1 MYFSD
6 HTLWIIAQER
16 QKQFL
21 KEAQTRRLARLLRKS
36 RKEGPTLWRQ
46 LSWRVGSLM
55 ITFGRRLQTLQNYD
69 QAVPHHLYDNLEAN
83 CKTF

>member
-21 KEAQTRRLARLLRKS
+21 KEAQTRRLARLLRDS
-36 RKEGPTLWRQ
+36 RKEGPTFWRQ

-69 QAVPHHLYDNLEAN
+69 QAVPHYSHDNLEAN
-83 CKTF
+83 RKTF